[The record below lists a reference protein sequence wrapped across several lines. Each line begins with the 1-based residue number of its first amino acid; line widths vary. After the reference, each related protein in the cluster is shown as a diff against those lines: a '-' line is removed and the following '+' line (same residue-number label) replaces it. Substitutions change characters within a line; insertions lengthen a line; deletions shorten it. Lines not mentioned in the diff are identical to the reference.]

1 LATSGTPRRSLH
13 AYTHLKQR
21 LGRQEATA
29 TVNRSQKINGVPIT
43 HSVHP
48 VDLYGQAL
56 FREAAGAEFRP
67 GGLALTEELATA
79 ARLSSGDRVLD
90 LGCGVGSTASY
101 LARDWHVEATGLDA
115 SPGFLAEAGSRD
127 PVVQWVLGHSAA
139 LPFAEAHFDA
149 VFAEC
154 FLSAQ
159 PDRDAVLHE
168 VRRVLRPGGRLAV
181 SDTYLR
187 DPAALAEGNPAPPC
201 SCLSGATGKDE
212 TLASLERAGF
222 SVELWLDR
230 SNALRA
236 LMASLVFAYG
246 SAAAFWKAANGGLDV
261 NMNALSAARPGYYL
275 LVASPWDG

>member
-1 LATSGTPRRSLH
+1 VSVGSV
-13 AYTHLKQR
+13 
-21 LGRQEATA
+21 RQA
-29 TVNRSQKINGVPIT
+29 G
-43 HSVHP
+43 
-48 VDLYGQAL
+48 LYEQTL

-67 GGLALTEELATA
+67 GGLTLTEELAAA
-79 ARLSSGDRVLD
+79 ARLSPGDRVLD
-90 LGCGVGSTASY
+90 LGCGVGSTASH
-101 LARDWHVEATGLDA
+101 LEPLVFDP

-127 PVVQWVLGHSAA
+127 PAVEWVLGHAAA
-139 LPFAEAHFDA
+139 LPFAAAHFDA

-159 PDRDAVLHE
+159 PDRDAVLRE
-168 VRRVLRPGGRLAV
+168 VHRVLRPGGRLAV

-212 TLASLERAGF
+212 TLAFLERAGF

-230 SNALRA
+230 SDALKA

-246 SAAAFWKAANGGLDV
+246 SAASFWKAANGGLDV
-261 NMNALSAARPGYYL
+261 NMSALSAARPGYYL
-275 LVASPWDG
+275 LVASSGHDHT